1 MAKDKKNKVDGTEQ
15 SVDLFERTK
24 LEDTQVLNEVE
35 LDDIKKITELRKEL
49 EHTFEPQARMQI
61 KREIKEIE
69 RKMKRSSR

>member
-24 LEDTQVLNEVE
+24 LEDTQVLNEVG

-49 EHTFEPQARMQI
+49 EHTFEPQTRMQI